1 MIIIDMLRTS
11 LIDYP
16 GQVSTVLYNG
26 KCDFRCV
33 YCDNIK
39 NLNKEPLLSY
49 FQIRKILLD
58 RKHLVDHVVLSG
70 CEFILEPDIIPFL
83 IFLKNEGFSVKLDTN
98 GNSPDKLKKIID
110 KNLLDYVAMDIK
122 APLEKIRG
130 VTRKHKGLIHYNIV
144 DSIDILKTS
153 NIEHEFRTT
162 VYKDL
167 FNEYHFK
174 QMLDLIS
181 DYRLE
186 QKYYIQN
193 ISGDRFEKEDL
204 ENLLGI
210 IDLGKQ
216 YNIKVGFRNF

>member
-98 GNSPDKLKKIID
+98 GNSPDKLKNIID
-110 KNLLDYVAMDIK
+110 KKLVDYVAMDIK
-122 APLEKIRG
+122 APLERIG
-130 VTRKHKGLIHYNIV
+130 EITRKDDFSIIHNIII
-144 DSIDILKTS
+144 SIGILKTS
-153 NIEHEFRTT
+153 NIKHEFRTT
-162 VYKDL
+162 IYKGL
-167 FNEYHFK
+167 FNSYHFR
-174 QMLDLIS
+174 QMLYLIS
-181 DYRLE
+181 NLELE